1 MAQSHPLMNTVRSL
15 KGNQRTLV
23 FIEPMWGIPYNLFIP
38 YATIYMYALGIKD
51 TQIGIIASFGMVF
64 QILFSLL
71 GGVITDKLGRRLTTL
86 IFDMI
91 SWTVPSIIW
100 AFSNNFTH
108 FLIAAALN
116 AMIRIPMNSWTGLLA
131 EDAKKEQMVS
141 MFTLIYIFALGA
153 AFFSPLSGL
162 LVNRFGVVPTMR
174 GLYLFMSLSMILKAF
189 IGFLGTKETSV
200 GLVRMEEMK
209 HHSILHGLGQYGEV
223 FKHILKSP
231 ATLSTLGLMFIMN
244 VVGVIN
250 GTFWSLYSSETI
262 GIPKE
267 YIAVFPFIKSIIMLI
282 SFFTILPR
290 VHTDNFRKPM
300 FFGFSLFA
308 ASQITLL
315 MVPPKGFFLLA
326 MSIVIE
332 AIALSL
338 ISPLLDSMQII
349 MVDPKERSR
358 IISLMYVMVIA
369 LSSPFGWIAGMLSS
383 IDRRLPF
390 VLILIMLSF
399 GFFLTWMAKQPKK
412 EVELIQ
418 ESHE

>member
-1 MAQSHPLMNTVRSL
+1 MAISHPLINTIKSL

-23 FIEPMWGIPYNLFIP
+23 FLEPMWGIPYNLYVP
-38 YATIYMYALGIKD
+38 YATIYMYSLGIKD
-51 TQIGIIASFGMVF
+51 TQIGIIASVGMIF

-86 IFDMI
+86 IFDMV
-91 SWTVPSIIW
+91 SWTIPSIIL
-100 AFSNNFTH
+100 AFSHSFVH

-116 AMIRIPMNSWTGLLA
+116 ALIRIPMNSWTGLLA
-131 EDAKKEQMVS
+131 EDAKKEQIVS
-141 MFTLIYIFALGA
+141 IFTLIYIFALGA

-162 LVNRFGVVPTMR
+162 LVNKFGVVSTMR
-174 GLYLFMSLSMILKAF
+174 GLYLFMALSLAIKVT
-189 IGFLGTKETSV
+189 IGYFGTKETSV

-209 HHSILHGLGQYGEV
+209 HHSVLHGIGQYGEV

-250 GTFWSLYSSETI
+250 GTFWSLYSSESI

-267 YIAVFPFIKSIIMLI
+267 YIAVFPFIKSVVMLI

-315 MVPPKGFFLLA
+315 LVPPNGFSLLA
-326 MSIVIE
+326 VSIVIE

-369 LSSPFGWIAGMLSS
+369 LSSPFGWIAGLLSS
-383 IDRRLPF
+383 VNRRLPF
-390 VLILIMLSF
+390 ILILFMLAF

-412 EVELIQ
+412 EIEPV
-418 ESHE
+418 

>member
-1 MAQSHPLMNTVRSL
+1 MAVSHPLINTIKSL

-23 FIEPMWGIPYNLFIP
+23 LLEPMWGIPYNLYIP
-38 YATIYMYALGIKD
+38 YATIYMYSLGIKD
-51 TQIGIIASFGMVF
+51 TEIGIIASVGMVF

-91 SWTVPSIIW
+91 SWAVPSIIL
-100 AFSNNFTH
+100 AFSHNFVH
-108 FLIAAALN
+108 FIIAAALN

-131 EDAKKEQMVS
+131 EDARKDQIVS
-141 MFTLIYIFALGA
+141 IFTLIYIFALGA

-174 GLYLFMSLSMILKAF
+174 GLYLFMALSLIIKVL
-189 IGFLGTKETSV
+189 IGYFGTKETTV
-200 GLVRMEEMK
+200 GLVRMKEMK
-209 HHSILHGLGQYGEV
+209 HHSILYGLGQYGDV

-250 GTFWSLYSSETI
+250 GTFWGLYSSEAI

-267 YIAVFPFIKSIIMLI
+267 HIAMFPFIKSVVMLI
-282 SFFTILPR
+282 SFFMILPR

-308 ASQITLL
+308 VSQVTLL
-315 MVPPKGFFLLA
+315 AVPPNGFYLLA
-326 MSIVIE
+326 LSIVIE
-332 AIALSL
+332 AVALSL

-349 MVDPKERSR
+349 MVEPKERSR

-390 VLILIMLSF
+390 VLILGMLTF

-412 EVELIQ
+412 EVEPVL
-418 ESHE
+418 